1 MASVRAIT
9 SLPAAKVAALLLA
22 TLVVL
27 IGNFLADIAYA
38 ALDPRI
44 SFRALEAA

>member
-1 MASVRAIT
+1 MSRRFPLRHCWWLVG
-9 SLPAAKVAALLLA
+9 LLLA